1 MTVTAGSISC
11 PTASRGG
18 RQGLVGTLAAGASPV
33 TPFERLRGPYFGAP
47 MSGIV
52 RFARGI
58 LCACSGRGALV
69 QPGPEGPLKYA
80 KVFFHSSVSALCYVK
95 VHIAEHRKFLVLG
108 GGSTRKQK
116 RSVQLINMDNR
127 AYDSSKNM
135 RKLSIFPLQIGPR
148 TGFVEAKYPSMRGTF
163 CAICILS
170 EPANVVY
177 SSPNTGCFLKPLAF
191 EEYPTFAALT
201 GGGYIVMCTVRMTK
215 MALLSRLIW

>member
-127 AYDSSKNM
+127 AYDSSKNEETFYFSFANWTQD
-135 RKLSIFPLQIGPR
+135 RFRGSKISLYVRYFLR
-148 TGFVEAKYPSMRGTF
+148 TLHSQ
-163 CAICILS
+163 
-170 EPANVVY
+170 
-177 SSPNTGCFLKPLAF
+177 
-191 EEYPTFAALT
+191 
-201 GGGYIVMCTVRMTK
+201 
-215 MALLSRLIW
+215 